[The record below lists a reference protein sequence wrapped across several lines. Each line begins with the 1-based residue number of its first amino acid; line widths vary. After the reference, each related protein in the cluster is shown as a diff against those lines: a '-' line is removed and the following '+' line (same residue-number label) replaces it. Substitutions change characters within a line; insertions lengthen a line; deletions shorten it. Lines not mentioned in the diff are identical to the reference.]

1 MPPPDL
7 SRAIRRTSTRSGGN
21 GNCIEVAVNL
31 SGVVAVRDSKDRTGP
46 VLIFGHSDWKAFTV
60 RLGNAVLDPT
70 EPS

>member
-7 SRAIRRTSTRSGGN
+7 SRAIWRTSTRSGGN

-31 SGVVAVRDSKDRTGP
+31 PGVVAVRDSKDRTGP
-46 VLIFGHSDWKAFTV
+46 ILFFGHADWKAFTV
-60 RLGNAVLDPT
+60 RLGNAALDPT